1 MLSIPELRAVWCRK
15 GFIASTLTHTLPPW
29 LWHRPFGLDGGS
41 INQFGAI
48 LIARLLNKSEHR
60 ELIRA
65 NACEARG
72 NGRTFDI
79 STIRQQITE

>member
-48 LIARLLNKSEHR
+48 LIARLLNNPHYR
-60 ELIRA
+60 
-65 NACEARG
+65 
-72 NGRTFDI
+72 
-79 STIRQQITE
+79 